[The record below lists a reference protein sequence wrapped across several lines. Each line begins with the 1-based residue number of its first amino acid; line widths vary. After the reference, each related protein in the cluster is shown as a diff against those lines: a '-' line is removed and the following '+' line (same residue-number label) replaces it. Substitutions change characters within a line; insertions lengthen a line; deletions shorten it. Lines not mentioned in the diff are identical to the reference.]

1 VIDLDG
7 LRVTRGGVPV
17 LDDVSLSVG
26 EGEFVGLV
34 GPNGAGKTTL
44 LQTVNGVLD
53 PDAGTVSVGGTAVH
67 DASAREVG
75 RLVATVPQHASVGF
89 DFAVEDIVAMG
100 RTPYHSRFGGGD
112 YAEDRRHVERALEK
126 TETADFADRSI
137 DAVSG
142 GERQRVLLARA
153 LAQDTPVLLL
163 DEPTASLDINHQVET
178 LSLVADL
185 VAEGKTAVAAIHDLD
200 LAARFCDRLV
210 LVADGGVLADG
221 TPEAVLRGDLLDDAF
236 AVDAAVATDTVT
248 GTPTVTAFDD
258 RPDRDLHAH
267 VLGSGTLAARTVAR
281 LGDGGVTVTL
291 GPVPDGD
298 VAVETARAR
307 DLDAV
312 TVPPL
317 SPPDDAAHERA
328 RDLAAA
334 ADVVV
339 LADPPGGVDRRRLL
353 GDGRPVVRVGP
364 DSVTG
369 PGNSRVDAATVETVL
384 AEVVTT
390 AAEREVSADD

>member
-1 VIDLDG
+1 VA
-7 LRVTRGGVPV
+7 V
-17 LDDVSLSVG
+17 LDDVSLTVD

-44 LQTVNGVLD
+44 LQTLNGVLD
-53 PDAGTVSVGGTAVH
+53 PDAGTVTVDGHAVH
-67 DASAREVG
+67 ESSARTVG
-75 RLVATVPQHASVGF
+75 RLVATVPQHGSVGF

-100 RTPYHSRFGGGD
+100 RTPYHSRFGGAD
-112 YAEDRRHVERALEK
+112 YAADRRHVERALEK
-126 TETADFADRSI
+126 TDVAAFAERSI

-185 VAEGKTAVAAIHDLD
+185 AAEGKTAVAAIHDLD

-221 TPEAVLRGDLLDDAF
+221 TPEAVLRGDLLGDAF
-236 AVDAAVATDTVT
+236 DADAAVATDAVT
-248 GTPTVTAFDD
+248 GTPTVTAF
-258 RPDRDLHAH
+258 RESPDRDLRAH
-267 VLGSGTLAARTVAR
+267 VVGSGALAARTVAR
-281 LGDGGVTVTL
+281 LVDGGVTVTL

-298 VAVETARAR
+298 VAAETARAR
-307 DLDAV
+307 DVDAV
-312 TVPPL
+312 TAPPFA
-317 SPPDDAAHERA
+317 PPGEPARGRAA
-328 RDLAAA
+328 DLAAA

-339 LADPPGGVDRRRLL
+339 RADPPVGSDRPRAI
-353 GDGRPVVRVGP
+353 GDAGPTVRVSDDP
-364 DSVTG
+364 ATG
-369 PGNSRVDAATVETVL
+369 AAPVTVETVL
-384 AEVVTT
+384 AAVVS
-390 AAEREVSADD
+390 AAPGREVSADD